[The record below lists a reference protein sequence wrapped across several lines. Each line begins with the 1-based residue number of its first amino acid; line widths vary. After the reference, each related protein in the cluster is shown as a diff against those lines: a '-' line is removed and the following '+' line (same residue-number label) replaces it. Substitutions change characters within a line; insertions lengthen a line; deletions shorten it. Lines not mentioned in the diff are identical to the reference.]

1 MAATDYYQTPSGN
14 DTTGVYEFFRYVSQT
29 ATEGLF
35 FPVIIFVIWIVGFL
49 ALKQYS
55 TSRAMVTSSIFCAI
69 LSIILAVMNLVSPKF
84 MYIFIIASAVGLL
97 WVKLEGD

>member
-1 MAATDYYQTPSGN
+1 MAATDYYQVPSGN
-14 DTTGVYEFFRYVSQT
+14 DSSGIYEFFRYVSQI

-35 FPVIIFVIWIVGFL
+35 FPVIMFVIWIIGFL

-55 TSRAMVTSSIFCAI
+55 SSRAWTTSSIFCAI
-69 LSIILAVMNLVSPKF
+69 LSIILAVMDFIAPKF
-84 MYIFIIASAVGLL
+84 MYIFIIMSAIGMI